1 MMLRRKSNTKRRGL
15 SLVETA
21 IVSSVFFM
29 FIFGI
34 LEYGRYVMVRNV
46 LENAAREGARYAVVH
61 TYDKN
66 TTDVR
71 NVVMS
76 YLAGQG
82 YQLDGFDP
90 NTNIQIYKVDA
101 AGNPVMDGNG
111 QPVSWNEAAY
121 GEGIGVFITGN
132 YRPVLPVFLF
142 MGDTIPL
149 NIRCSMS
156 SEAN

>member
-1 MMLRRKSNTKRRGL
+1 MRKPARRGL

-46 LENAAREGARYAVVH
+46 LENAAREGARFAVVH
-61 TYDKN
+61 TYDK
-66 TTDVR
+66 TTADVR
-71 NVVMS
+71 EVVMKA
-76 YLAGQG
+76 LAGTG
-82 YQLDGFDP
+82 YQLDGFNP
-90 NTNIQIYKVDA
+90 EVNIKVCKVDS
-101 AGNPVMDGNG
+101 AGNPVLDGSG
-111 QPVSWNEAAY
+111 QPVSWTEAAY

-142 MGDTIPL
+142 MGETIPL